1 MKKLPLNLIYLKYF
15 FDSVRFESIS
25 DAAKVN
31 FVSQSAVSQAI
42 AKLEESL
49 GFELISHRPNRFK
62 MTEKGEQLFVS
73 AREILQSIQ
82 QAEDL
87 LLKDDSGT
95 ITIGCTH
102 SFSLTLLPIFLK
114 ESKRLYPSLKIRFR
128 LGHFF
133 AIREWLKKRTIDF
146 AILINNE
153 DLSQFDLEEIYEG
166 EFRLYKA
173 NDCVEEDLSFLLD
186 SDERR
191 ETVLLKNWYRSRYGC
206 ELPVHMEISSWG
218 VIANLTEHGL
228 GIGFFPDYLA
238 RLQHTSLKLSSY
250 EHDPIP
256 YKLFA
261 LFLKNIPR
269 SRHVLSFLEILTDR
283 SLLRNPSL
291 LCC

>member
-49 GFELISHRPNRFK
+49 GCELISHRPNRFK
-62 MTEKGEQLFVS
+62 MTEKGERLFIS
-73 AREILQSIQ
+73 AREILQTVQ

-87 LLKDDSGT
+87 LLEDDGGT

-114 ESKRLYPSLKIRFR
+114 EAKRRYPTLKIRFC
-128 LGHFF
+128 LGHFHG
-133 AIREWLKKRTIDF
+133 IREWLKKRTIDF
-146 AILINNE
+146 AILVDNE
-153 DLSQFDLEEIYEG
+153 DLSQFDLEEIYRG

-173 NDCVEEDLSFLLD
+173 DNCEEEDLSFLLD

-191 ETVLLKNWYRSRYGC
+191 ETVLLKNWYRSRFKR
-206 ELPVHMEISSWG
+206 ELPVQMEISSWG

-238 RLQHTSLKLSSY
+238 RIQHTSLKLSSY
-250 EHDPIP
+250 ELDPIP
-256 YKLFA
+256 YKLYA
-261 LFLKNIPR
+261 LFLKNVPQN
-269 SRHVLSFLEILTDR
+269 RHVLSFLEILTDR
-283 SLLRNPSL
+283 SLLSPPCL
-291 LCC
+291 V